1 MWCYGDPSSA
11 LKHFLD
17 FKPIDVYIVVIGIIL
32 ISSCF
37 FQMIRLNIRFIQN
50 LMESELFFIVYF
62 AADWF
67 YSVDR
72 TCVPK
77 SLFRGVGKWQIIYWE
92 FSAEISVIQGDSLW
106 DAIIIYDCLYLRNTS
121 FDWVERYSRI
131 SFNNALYRNDR
142 LERAENALT
151 CIEVGAICPIRWEK
165 RFLMPRYSKAI
176 YSTGETSAIEIPLV
190 WHQVNSNIVLKLSLF
205 LEKKTINLC
214 MDII

>member
-1 MWCYGDPSSA
+1 M
-11 LKHFLD
+11 
-17 FKPIDVYIVVIGIIL
+17 
-32 ISSCF
+32 
-37 FQMIRLNIRFIQN
+37 
-50 LMESELFFIVYF
+50 
-62 AADWF
+62 
-67 YSVDR
+67 
-72 TCVPK
+72 PK

-205 LEKKTINLC
+205 LEKKNNKFVYGYYIRINETWKINFGWRILLIRE
-214 MDII
+214 DFSVKF